1 MRKLLVAV
9 LMFAASPALAEDNL
23 KPSAI
28 DASVRTLLA
37 FKVPDAVVQKYLPPG
52 FESNPPAA
60 GPAKGSN
67 LGITL
72 IDYIMV
78 QDPDGKP
85 MPPRNAV
92 VINMPAKK
100 TATGEAVAVV
110 FNGFTV
116 PAGVPG
122 PYSVF
127 GPADITIDRTSH
139 TDPDGKEVVKES
151 WQAKGTDGS
160 ALAISL
166 EFIRGTPAR
175 GKVEA
180 KLHSA
185 AKPDFFRVYRYEQGA
200 DVVRSTATGVDR
212 AINFSFKAT
221 GPRLAPIFDG
231 NEQLLA
237 ITSVP
242 HYSRTIYL
250 QAM

>member
-1 MRKLLVAV
+1 
-9 LMFAASPALAEDNL
+9 
-23 KPSAI
+23 
-28 DASVRTLLA
+28 
-37 FKVPDAVVQKYLPPG
+37 
-52 FESNPPAA
+52 
-60 GPAKGSN
+60 
-67 LGITL
+67 
-72 IDYIMV
+72 MV

>member
-1 MRKLLVAV
+1 MRKLLVAL

-52 FESNPPAA
+52 FESNPVAA

-78 QDPDGKP
+78 QDPEGKS

-100 TATGEAVAVV
+100 TATGEAVGLV

-116 PAGVPG
+116 SAGVPG
-122 PYSVF
+122 PYGVF
-127 GPADITIDRTSH
+127 GPADITIDHAFH
-139 TDPDGKEVVKES
+139 TDPDGKTVIKES
-151 WQAKGTDGS
+151 WQAKGADGS
-160 ALAISL
+160 ALAVAL
-166 EFIRGTPAR
+166 EFIRGTPVR

-185 AKPDFFRVYRYEQGA
+185 AKPDFFRVYRFEQGA
-200 DVVRSTATGVDR
+200 DVVRSSATGVDHVT
-212 AINFSFKAT
+212 NFSFKAS

-231 NEQLLA
+231 NEQLIA

>member
-9 LMFAASPALAEDNL
+9 LMFAAWPALAEDNL
-23 KPSAI
+23 KPSAV

-52 FESNPPAA
+52 FESNPVAA
-60 GPAKGSN
+60 DPTKGSN

-78 QDPDGKP
+78 QDPEGKP
-85 MPPRNAV
+85 MPNRNAV

-127 GPADITIDRTSH
+127 GAADISIDRASH
-139 TDPDGKEVVKES
+139 TDPDGKTVIKES

-160 ALAISL
+160 ALAVDL
-166 EFIRGTPAR
+166 EFIRAVPVR

-180 KLHSA
+180 KLYSA

-200 DVVRSTATGVDR
+200 DVVRASATGVDR
-212 AINFSFKAT
+212 VTSFSFKAT

-231 NEQLLA
+231 KEQLIA

-242 HYSRTIYL
+242 AYSRTIYL
-250 QAM
+250 PAM